1 MSFSNVANATN
12 YQTVFRLAGYPG
24 GSVKYSLTVSVTSA
38 LYNYYVSQNHNLVAS
53 ADFAK
58 FITPY
63 AVKPIAD
70 AVWNVSSDGEVFAD
84 AVLSIVQQVPYQVS
98 PEVYPVETLKLNYG
112 DCGSLSLLT
121 ASILKA
127 GGLDVVL
134 LEYPSLQHLNVG
146 VNLSHKPNY
155 ARSNA
160 YYVDYNGERYYIA
173 ESTGDNFPN
182 GWRVGECPTELKQT
196 NPNVISIDGYE
207 QSAPGQVSASYKT
220 LSPSQLSISISS
232 TFAME
237 NSVINI
243 AGTVSPSAAQ
253 TVSIYVSSFGGV
265 WQALGTVDV
274 DSNGHFVYQW
284 RPQGGGIYYVQ
295 ASWSGNAN
303 YAGAD
308 SQAATLYVIP
318 FYGLIALALG
328 MMLLVLLI
336 AFWLMNRRAS
346 MPPASAEGP
355 QPPSEPSTQDAQQP
369 AEQPTEQPQQESSQ
383 THEEATQTQEPQTNA
398 QETPSTEPTSLLQE
412 EAPQPAP
419 ETPTTP
425 EPNQE
430 PETTQENPQPA
441 SPPSTTQ
448 PSTEPQPQ
456 TTPPEQQEPTQ
467 QPDQPQQPEQKQPEQ
482 PTENVP

>member
-1 MSFSNVANATN
+1 MSFSNVTNASN
-12 YQTVFRLAGYPG
+12 YQTVFRLTEYPG
-24 GSVKYSLTVSVTSA
+24 GSVKYGLTVSVTSA
-38 LYNYYVSQNHNLVAS
+38 LYNYYVSQSHSLVAS

-70 AVWNVSSDGEVFAD
+70 AVWNVSSDSEVFAD
-84 AVLSIVQQVPYQVS
+84 AVLGIAQQIPYQIS
-98 PEVYPVETLKLNYG
+98 PEVYPVETLKINYG

-134 LEYPSLQHLNVG
+134 LEYPGLQHLNVG
-146 VNLSHKPNY
+146 VNLPHKPNY

-160 YYVDYNGERYYIA
+160 YYIDYNGERYYIA

-220 LSPSQLSISISS
+220 LNPSQISISISS
-232 TFAME
+232 AFAME
-237 NSVINI
+237 NSLINI
-243 AGTVSPSAAQ
+243 AGTVSPSSAQ
-253 TVSIYVSSFGGV
+253 NVSIYVSSFGGV
-265 WQALGTVDV
+265 WQVLGTVHV
-274 DSNGHFVYQW
+274 DSDGHFVYQW
-284 RPQGGGIYYVQ
+284 KPQGGGIYYVQ
-295 ASWSGNAN
+295 ASWSGNTN

-308 SQAATLYVIP
+308 SQAATLYVLP

-336 AFWLMNRRAS
+336 VFWFMNRRAN
-346 MPPASAEGP
+346 MPPASAEES
-355 QPPSEPSTQDAQQP
+355 QTPSEPPAQEIQQPQQP
-369 AEQPTEQPQQESSQ
+369 AEQPQSESSQ
-383 THEEATQTQEPQTNA
+383 TNEEETQTQELQTNA
-398 QETPSTEPTSLLQE
+398 QETSSTESTSPPQE
-412 EAPQPAP
+412 EEPQPAP
-419 ETPTTP
+419 ATTTP

-430 PETTQENPQPA
+430 PESTQENPQLA
-441 SPPSTTQ
+441 LPPPTTQ

-456 TTPPEQQEPTQ
+456 ATPSEQEPTQ
-467 QPDQPQQPEQKQPEQ
+467 SSDQLQQPEQKQPEQ
-482 PTENVP
+482 PTENAP